1 MLEYIY
7 EIPMVELCNLKYI
20 KTYYVFNSY
29 MQYIWEK
36 DYGLYMFGYILS
48 KPSNKIIYYELF
60 KKIIIKFIDQ

>member
-7 EIPMVELCNLKYI
+7 EIPIVELCNLKYI

-36 DYGLYMFGYILS
+36 YYGLYMFDYILS